1 MVWSSRK
8 QHGGNMGFFGIG
20 TGEII
25 LVLVVALIVVGPG
38 KLPDLAKI
46 LGRGFSE
53 FKKAADDLRD
63 SMNTEIHVEREK
75 RKLLDIQPQ
84 PKETDPAQIDIKAT
98 PGDQIPEKRGNGTE
112 DEETEDIV

>member
-1 MVWSSRK
+1 
-8 QHGGNMGFFGIG
+8 MGFFGIG

-25 LVLVVALIVVGPG
+25 LILVIALIVVGPG
-38 KLPDLAKI
+38 KLPELAKM

-63 SMNTEIHVEREK
+63 SMNAEIHVEREK
-75 RKLLDIQPQ
+75 RNLLEIQPQ
-84 PKETDPAQIDIKAT
+84 PRENKSAQIDIKAT
-98 PGDQIPEKRGNGTE
+98 PGDQISEKRGNGTE